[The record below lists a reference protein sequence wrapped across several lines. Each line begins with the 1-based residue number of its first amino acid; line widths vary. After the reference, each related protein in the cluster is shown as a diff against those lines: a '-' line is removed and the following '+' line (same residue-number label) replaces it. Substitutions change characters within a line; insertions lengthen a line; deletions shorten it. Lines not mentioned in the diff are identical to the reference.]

1 MRLRGLAVA
10 VAALLVSGA
19 SAVVAPAH
27 AAVPSPVVKGPIT
40 GGLHGHAL
48 FDSWFNLADIGY
60 EEAEY
65 FVSGTAK
72 SLDGTKTAPFTTR
85 MIVTKP
91 AKSHRFNGTVLLD
104 WTNVTAQFENAVD
117 SLEAQP
123 MLFREGF
130 AFVHVSVQQAGICCT
145 PLT

>member
-1 MRLRGLAVA
+1 TSARSGTPAAGSTSTTPTTGRGSGGRRTESSLMRLRGIAVA

-85 MIVTKP
+85 MIV
-91 AKSHRFNGTVLLD
+91 
-104 WTNVTAQFENAVD
+104 
-117 SLEAQP
+117 
-123 MLFREGF
+123 
-130 AFVHVSVQQAGICCT
+130 
-145 PLT
+145 